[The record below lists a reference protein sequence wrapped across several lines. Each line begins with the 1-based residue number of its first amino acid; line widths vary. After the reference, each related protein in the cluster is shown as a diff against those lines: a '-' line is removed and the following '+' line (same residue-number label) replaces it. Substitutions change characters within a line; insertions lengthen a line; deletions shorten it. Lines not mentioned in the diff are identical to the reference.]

1 MDAVKRQTRLF
12 TAQWVVKLHSFIEQ
26 QWRGKLLYFGAQ
38 SAVVLAVLLL
48 LVWSLSPVSPVAT
61 MSAYNQVSCR
71 DIGAA
76 QGRTS
81 ATEPL
86 RVFTPVHQL
95 ALPIL
100 KKLCSQPA
108 IQSAYAGVSVFWQS
122 RSEFVPAQIYS
133 QFYDVMWGRDY
144 VLNGMSPSYLDYYQP
159 VLILP
164 SYDVYWY
171 ARSADFRG
179 TKDDFTQL
187 TLGLLDDPFS
197 LSGYQLPM
205 NQLNS
210 LQLAADSVH
219 IAFYPSR
226 QALAEALL
234 AGQVDVVADTSFSTL
249 SQSSA
254 VLSKVMIASQV
265 YSGAWYASS
274 RVSSPQSIIAIK
286 DGLSSLR

>member
-1 MDAVKRQTRLF
+1 MDAVKRRTGQFANQYAARLS
-12 TAQWVVKLHSFIEQ
+12 ALAGQ
-26 QWRGKLLYFGAQ
+26 QWQGPIFYLAAQ
-38 SAVVLAVLLL
+38 SAILLTVLLL
-48 LVWSLSPVSPVAT
+48 VFWVLAPVMPVAAVA
-61 MSAYNQVSCR
+61 SYNQVSCA
-71 DIGAA
+71 DIGVASTQNA
-76 QGRTS
+76 GR
-81 ATEPL
+81 EPL

-100 KKLCSQPA
+100 KKLCSQAA
-108 IQSAYAGVSVFWQS
+108 IQSAYADVSVFWQA

-159 VLILP
+159 LLTLP
-164 SYDVYWY
+164 GYDVYWY
-171 ARSADFRG
+171 ANTAGFQGNRHDFE
-179 TKDDFTQL
+179 QL
-187 TLGLLDDPFS
+187 EVGLLDDPFS

-234 AGQVDVVADTSFSTL
+234 AGQVDVIADTSFSAL
-249 SQSSA
+249 LQSSA
-254 VLSKVMIASQV
+254 VLSKVKIASQV
-265 YSGAWYASS
+265 SSGAWYVSD
-274 RVSSPQSIIAIK
+274 RVSSPQSLIAIK